1 LGKPRIV
8 VLEGDLLGKVF
19 NLSEG
24 VQTIGRGDN
33 VADIVVP
40 DKSISK
46 VHATLEIRGD
56 LLYIIDKDSTN
67 GIFFQ
72 RERVRQATV
81 KDQQFFAVGDIYFR
95 FEAGEELADVLKDFQ
110 TKITSVLDEIR
121 RKIVGQEEVLKQT
134 IASIFAGGHCLM
146 VGVPGLAKT
155 VTVNSLSQVLD
166 LDFKRVQFTPDLM
179 PSDITGTNIIHEDE
193 DGNKGFKFVEGPIF
207 TQLLLADEINRT
219 PPKTQAALLEAMQE
233 KQVTVGDKSM
243 KLPKPFIVIA
253 TQNPIEQ
260 EGTYVLPEAQLDR
273 FMFNIHVDYP
283 SMKEEEEIL
292 RRTTLKQDIP
302 LKKIMSAKDIVQ
314 YQHAVQ
320 QVEVSSYVIS
330 YAARL
335 VRATRING
343 EDNDP
348 EIAEMLEWGA
358 GPRAGQ
364 YLIWGAKAFAAMDGR
379 MTITCEDVRKCA
391 IPVMRHRISPN
402 FQSQAQGISSDDII
416 KKILEK
422 VKEPE
427 IPKFV

>member
-1 LGKPRIV
+1 MGKPRIV

-19 NLSEG
+19 NLTEG
-24 VQTIGRGDN
+24 VQTIGRGDD

-67 GIFFQ
+67 GIFYQ

-110 TKITSVLDEIR
+110 TRITSVMDELR
-121 RKIVGQEEVLKQT
+121 RKIVGQEEVLSQI
-134 IASIFAGGHCLM
+134 IASVFAGGHCLM

-166 LDFKRVQFTPDLM
+166 LSFKRVQFTPDLM
-179 PSDITGTNIIHEDE
+179 PSDITGTNIISEDE
-193 DGNKGFKFVEGPIF
+193 NGNKGFKFVEGPIF

-233 KQVTVGDKSM
+233 KQVTVGDKSL

-283 SMKEEEEIL
+283 NMKEEEEIL
-292 RRTTLKQDIP
+292 RRTTIKQDIP
-302 LKKIMSAKDIVQ
+302 LKKIMSAKEILQ
-314 YQHAVQ
+314 FQNAVQ
-320 QVEVSSYVIS
+320 QIEVSSYVIS

-335 VRATRING
+335 VRSTRLTG
-343 EDNDP
+343 EDRDP
-348 EIAEMLEWGA
+348 EIADMLEWGA

-364 YLIWGAKAFAAMDGR
+364 YLIWGGKAFAAMDGR
-379 MTITCEDVRKCA
+379 MSVTCEDIRKSA

-402 FQSQAQGISSDDII
+402 FQSQAQGITSDDIV
-416 KKILEK
+416 KKIIEK

>member
-1 LGKPRIV
+1 MGKPRIV

-24 VQTIGRGDN
+24 VQTIGRGDD
-33 VADIVVP
+33 VADIVIP

-95 FEAGEELADVLKDFQ
+95 FEAGEDLADVLKDFQ
-110 TKITSVLDEIR
+110 TKVTSVMDELR
-121 RKIVGQEEVLKQT
+121 RKIVGQQDVLDQI

-166 LDFKRVQFTPDLM
+166 LSFKRVQFTPDLM
-179 PSDITGTNIIHEDE
+179 PSDITGTNIISENE
-193 DGNKGFKFVEGPIF
+193 DGAKGFKFVEGPIF

-243 KLPKPFIVIA
+243 PLPKPFIVIA

-273 FMFNIHVDYP
+273 FMFNIYVDYP

-292 RRTTLKQDIP
+292 RRTTIKQDIP
-302 LKKIMSAKDIVQ
+302 LKRIMSAKDILLF
-314 YQHAVQ
+314 QHAVQ
-320 QVEVSSYVIS
+320 QIEVSSYVIS
-330 YAARL
+330 YAARI
-335 VRATRING
+335 VRATRLSG
-343 EDNDP
+343 EDRDP

-364 YLIWGAKAFAAMDGR
+364 YLIWGAKAFAAMEGR
-379 MTITCEDVRKCA
+379 MTVTCDDIRKCA

-402 FQSQAQGISSDDII
+402 FQAQAQGISSDDIVR
-416 KKILEK
+416 KIVEK
-422 VKEPE
+422 IKEPE

>member
-1 LGKPRIV
+1 
-8 VLEGDLLGKVF
+8 
-19 NLSEG
+19 
-24 VQTIGRGDN
+24 
-33 VADIVVP
+33 
-40 DKSISK
+40 
-46 VHATLEIRGD
+46 
-56 LLYIIDKDSTN
+56 
-67 GIFFQ
+67 
-72 RERVRQATV
+72 
-81 KDQQFFAVGDIYFR
+81 
-95 FEAGEELADVLKDFQ
+95 
-110 TKITSVLDEIR
+110 
-121 RKIVGQEEVLKQT
+121 
-134 IASIFAGGHCLM
+134 
-146 VGVPGLAKT
+146 
-155 VTVNSLSQVLD
+155 
-166 LDFKRVQFTPDLM
+166 
-179 PSDITGTNIIHEDE
+179 
-193 DGNKGFKFVEGPIF
+193 
-207 TQLLLADEINRT
+207 
-219 PPKTQAALLEAMQE
+219 MQE

>member
-1 LGKPRIV
+1 MGKPRIV

>member
-1 LGKPRIV
+1 MGKPRIV

-19 NLSEG
+19 NLNEG
-24 VQTIGRGDN
+24 VQTIGRGDDI
-33 VADIVVP
+33 ADIVVP

-46 VHATLEIRGD
+46 VHATLELRGD
-56 LLYIIDKDSTN
+56 TLYIIDKESTN
-67 GIFFQ
+67 GVYYN

-81 KDQQFFAVGDIYFR
+81 TDQQFFAIGDIYFR
-95 FEAGEELADVLKDFQ
+95 FEAGEELADVIKDFQ
-110 TKITSVLDEIR
+110 TKIVSVLDELK
-121 RKIVGQEEVLKQT
+121 RKIVGQEDVLKQL
-134 IASIFAGGHCLM
+134 IASIFAGGHSLM

-179 PSDITGTNIIHEDE
+179 PSDITGTNIISEDE
-193 DGNKGFKFVEGPIF
+193 NGKKGFRFVEGPIF

-233 KQVTVGDKSM
+233 KQVTVGDRSL

-273 FMFNIHVDYP
+273 FMFNINVDYP

-292 RRTTLKQDIP
+292 RRTTIKQDIP
-302 LKKIMSAKDIVQ
+302 LKKIINAKEIILFQ
-314 YQHAVQ
+314 NAIQ
-320 QVEVSSYVIS
+320 QIEVSSYVIS
-330 YAARL
+330 YAAKL
-335 VRATRING
+335 VRSTRLSG
-343 EDNDP
+343 EDRDK
-348 EIAEMLEWGA
+348 EVSDMLEWGA

-364 YLIWGAKAFAAMDGR
+364 YLIWGGKAYAAMEGR
-379 MTITCEDVRKCA
+379 LHVTCEDIRKSA
-391 IPVMRHRISPN
+391 IPVLRHRISPN
-402 FQSQAQGISSDDII
+402 FQAQAQGVKSDDIV
-416 KKILEK
+416 KIILDK

>member
-1 LGKPRIV
+1 MGKPRIV

-24 VQTIGRGDN
+24 VQTIGRGDD

-46 VHATLEIRGD
+46 VHANLEIRGD

-67 GIFFQ
+67 GIFYQ

-81 KDQQFFAVGDIYFR
+81 KDQEFFAVGDIYFR

-110 TKITSVLDEIR
+110 TKISSVLDELR

-134 IASIFAGGHCLM
+134 IACIFAGGHCLM

-155 VTVNSLSQVLD
+155 VTVHSLSQVLD
-166 LDFKRVQFTPDLM
+166 LNFKRVQFTPDLM

-193 DGNKGFKFVEGPIF
+193 QGVKGFKFVEGPVF

-233 KQVTVGDKSM
+233 RQVTVGQKSM

-302 LKKIMSAKDIVQ
+302 LKKIMSAKDILQ
-314 YQHAVQ
+314 FQHAVQ

-335 VRATRING
+335 VRATRISA
-343 EDNDP
+343 DDKDP
-348 EIAEMLEWGA
+348 EIAGMLEWGA

-364 YLIWGAKAFAAMDGR
+364 YLIWGGKAFAAMEGR
-379 MTITCEDVRKCA
+379 MTVNCEDIRKCA
-391 IPVMRHRISPN
+391 VPVMRHRILPN
-402 FQSQAQGISSDDII
+402 FQAQAQGISADDII